1 MAAVIREQWIM
12 KFNRSSTAHSG
23 GMGIVLY
30 HKKDEAILKRM
41 RLISLG

>member
-12 KFNRSSTAHSG
+12 KFNWSSTAHSG
-23 GMGIVLY
+23 GVGIVLY